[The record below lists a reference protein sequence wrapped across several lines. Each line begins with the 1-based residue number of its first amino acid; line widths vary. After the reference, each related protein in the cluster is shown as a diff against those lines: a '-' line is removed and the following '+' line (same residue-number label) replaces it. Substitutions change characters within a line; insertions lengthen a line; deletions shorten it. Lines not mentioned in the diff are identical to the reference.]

1 MDSNTSERQVVPTQD
16 GCDLWSAI
24 YGAEDDPLIV
34 LEALSDYVM
43 AASRAKL
50 RLDHRDEP
58 IVDAALAKRVPRVSK
73 HLGWPLLLVL
83 QLRHGG

>member
-1 MDSNTSERQVVPTQD
+1 MR
-16 GCDLWSAI
+16 LWNVQAQFTDPVSGRKLRPASAMHQ
-24 YGAEDDPLIV
+24 
-34 LEALSDYVM
+34 LSDYVM
-43 AASRAKL
+43 AASRAGL
-50 RLDHRDEP
+50 RIDHMGEH